1 MTQEELRLF
10 NQKKKIFAQE
20 IKTRNDNLK
29 NCINYLN
36 KLDLSILKNLKDK
49 IDDRGIK
56 VIYVVGMGSSYYA
69 GEYIYT
75 KCQASGIL
83 LIPIE
88 AAMFLK
94 TYVRQVDQESLVIII
109 SNSGNSEEIV
119 EVADKLKDLELDEN
133 VLSITNNTNGYLF
146 KMFPN
151 KVLIQASPEYY
162 IAHSSY
168 LNTILVLD
176 FVINYL
182 LDIDQDNI
190 CKKINFD
197 LLTFLDQKLQL
208 SKGDILN
215 IFADKKFV
223 DVIYASGS
231 KFNSDNAAL
240 LLREGSGLMT
250 NSFSE
255 NEYTHGEHLVE
266 VKNKILCF
274 LGTDYN
280 GEKYNFISNEIML
293 NDNLIISSGKDL
305 DIFKQGNTIRI
316 VIPES
321 IRHLGEM
328 IVFNTI
334 VAWRMEECNS
344 DN

>member
-94 TYVRQVDQESLVIII
+94 TYVKQVDQESLVIII

-176 FVINYL
+176 VVIN
-182 LDIDQDNI
+182 
-190 CKKINFD
+190 
-197 LLTFLDQKLQL
+197 
-208 SKGDILN
+208 
-215 IFADKKFV
+215 
-223 DVIYASGS
+223 
-231 KFNSDNAAL
+231 
-240 LLREGSGLMT
+240 
-250 NSFSE
+250 
-255 NEYTHGEHLVE
+255 
-266 VKNKILCF
+266 
-274 LGTDYN
+274 
-280 GEKYNFISNEIML
+280 
-293 NDNLIISSGKDL
+293 
-305 DIFKQGNTIRI
+305 
-316 VIPES
+316 
-321 IRHLGEM
+321 
-328 IVFNTI
+328 
-334 VAWRMEECNS
+334 
-344 DN
+344 